1 MTSDPDRIR
10 RRLLAAL
17 PALSALSATTLL
29 AACDKAGAAREGA
42 PSANAGGS
50 PVAATGAGAGAPDLS
65 KVTLVLGDQVR
76 LLQTK
81 AEAAGVL
88 KDLPYTI
95 QWASFQ
101 GAAPLFEAVVS
112 GDVDT
117 AIAADTPALAAA
129 AGGAR
134 VKVVAASVSSPTAV
148 AILVQP
154 DSPIRTVADLK
165 GRSVIV
171 SSARGSV
178 AHFLLFGAL
187 REAGLKPE
195 DVNTGFL
202 LPSDAA
208 VAFSSGKIDAW
219 ATFGTYQAAAEIRG
233 ARVLRNGVGINS
245 GIGVL
250 AASDAALANAG
261 KRAALADVLQRLARS
276 NVWANAH
283 PKEYGEVFQR
293 LTGLPPDVT
302 RLHVSRDRPQL
313 RPVDSEIVRQLQEV
327 ADTFYQARLFPRRVD
342 ASKLVD
348 ASLFRPA

>member
-1 MTSDPDRIR
+1 MTSDPDHRR

-17 PALSALSATTLL
+17 PAAALLGACGKTPT
-29 AACDKAGAAREGA
+29 AAPQAGA
-42 PSANAGGS
+42 
-50 PVAATGAGAGAPDLS
+50 VPDLS
-65 KVTLVLGDQVR
+65 KVKLVLGDQVK

-88 KDLPYTI
+88 KDLPYQI
-95 QWASFQ
+95 EWASFQ

-134 VKVVAASVSSPTAV
+134 VKVIAASVSSPTSV
-148 AILVQP
+148 AILVPP
-154 DSPIRTVADLK
+154 DSPFKTVADLK
-165 GRSVIV
+165 GRNVIV

-187 REAGLKPE
+187 REAGLKPA
-195 DVNTGFL
+195 DVNTGFM

-208 VAFSSGKIDAW
+208 VAFSSGKIEAW

-250 AASDAALANAG
+250 TASDAALADAG
-261 KRAALADVLQRLARS
+261 KRAALADVLQRLAQS

-293 LTGLPPDVT
+293 LTGLPPDVA
-302 RLHVSRDRPQL
+302 RLAVSRDRPQL
-313 RPVDSEIVRQLQEV
+313 RAVDSEIVRQLQDV
-327 ADTFYQARLFPRRVD
+327 ADTFYEAKLFPRRVD

-348 ASLFRPA
+348 TSVFRPA

>member
-1 MTSDPDRIR
+1 MPSDPDYLR
-10 RRLLAAL
+10 RRLLAML
-17 PALSALSATTLL
+17 PAAALMGACGKTAPEAASAASRPL
-29 AACDKAGAAREGA
+29 GAA
-42 PSANAGGS
+42 
-50 PVAATGAGAGAPDLS
+50 ATPDLS
-65 KVTLVLGDQVR
+65 KVTLVLGDQVK

-88 KDLPYTI
+88 KDVPYKI

-134 VKVVAASVSSPTAV
+134 IKVIAASVSSPVGV
-148 AILVQP
+148 AILVPP
-154 DSPIRTVADLK
+154 DSPLKTVADLK

-187 REAGLKPE
+187 REAGLKP
-195 DVNTGFL
+195 DQVNTGFM

-208 VAFSSGKIDAW
+208 VAFSSGKVEAW
-219 ATFGTYQAAAEIRG
+219 ATFGTYQAAAELRG
-233 ARVLRNGVGINS
+233 ARVLRDGVGINS

-250 AASDAALANAG
+250 TASDAALADEG
-261 KRAALADVLQRLARS
+261 KRAALADVLNRLAQS

-283 PKEYGEVFQR
+283 PKEYEAVFQR
-293 LTGLPPDVT
+293 LTGLPPEVAA
-302 RLHVSRDRPQL
+302 LAVSRDRPQL
-313 RPVDSEIVRQLQEV
+313 RAVDGEIVRQLQEV
-327 ADTFYQARLFPRRVD
+327 ADTFYEAKLFPRRVD

-348 ASLFRPA
+348 TSVFHPA

>member
-1 MTSDPDRIR
+1 MTSDTDHRR

-17 PALSALSATTLL
+17 PAAALLG
-29 AACDKAGAAREGA
+29 ACGKAPAPQAGA
-42 PSANAGGS
+42 
-50 PVAATGAGAGAPDLS
+50 VPDLS
-65 KVTLVLGDQVR
+65 KVKLVLGDQVK

-88 KDLPYTI
+88 KDLPYQI
-95 QWASFQ
+95 EWASFQ

-134 VKVVAASVSSPTAV
+134 VKVIAASVSSPTSV
-148 AILVQP
+148 AILVP
-154 DSPIRTVADLK
+154 ADSPFKTVADLK

-187 REAGLKPE
+187 REAGLKPA
-195 DVNTGFL
+195 DVNTGFM

-208 VAFSSGKIDAW
+208 VAFSSGKIEAW

-250 AASDAALANAG
+250 TASDAALADAG
-261 KRAALADVLQRLARS
+261 KRAALADVLQRLAQS

-293 LTGLPPDVT
+293 LTGLPPDVA
-302 RLHVSRDRPQL
+302 RLAVSRDRPQL
-313 RPVDSEIVRQLQEV
+313 RAVDSEIVRQLQEV
-327 ADTFYQARLFPRRVD
+327 ADTFYEAKLFPRRVD

-348 ASLFRPA
+348 ASVFRPA

>member
-1 MTSDPDRIR
+1 MPSDPDVIR
-10 RRLLAAL
+10 RRLLAML
-17 PALSALSATTLL
+17 PAAALLG
-29 AACDKAGAAREGA
+29 ACGKG
-42 PSANAGGS
+42 
-50 PVAATGAGAGAPDLS
+50 GAGASAGAGTAGQGAADAGVPPDLS

-88 KDLPYTI
+88 KDVPYKI

-117 AIAADTPALAAA
+117 AMAADTPALAAA

-134 VKVVAASVSSPTAV
+134 VKVVAASVSSPVSV
-148 AILVQP
+148 AILVPP
-154 DSPIRTVADLK
+154 DSPIKTVADLK
-165 GRSVIV
+165 GRNVIV

-187 REAGLKPE
+187 REAGLKPQ
-195 DVNTGFL
+195 DVTTGFL

-208 VAFSSGKIDAW
+208 VAFSSGKIEAW

-233 ARVLRNGVGINS
+233 GRVLRNGVGINS
-245 GIGVL
+245 GIGVI
-250 AASDAALANAG
+250 AASDAALSDPG
-261 KRAALADVLQRLARS
+261 KRAALADVLQRLAQS

-293 LTGLPPDVT
+293 LTGLPPDVAK
-302 RLHVSRDRPQL
+302 LAVSRDKPQL
-313 RPVDSEIVRQLQEV
+313 RAVDSEIVRQLQEV
-327 ADTFYQARLFPRRVD
+327 ADTFYEAKLFPRRVD
-342 ASKLVD
+342 ASKLAD
-348 ASLFRPA
+348 PSLFYPA